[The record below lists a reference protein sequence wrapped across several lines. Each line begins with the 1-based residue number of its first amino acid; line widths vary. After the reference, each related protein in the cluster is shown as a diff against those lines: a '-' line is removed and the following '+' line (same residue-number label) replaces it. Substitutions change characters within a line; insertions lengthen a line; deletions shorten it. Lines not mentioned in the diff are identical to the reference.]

1 MKDEILSARFE
12 GLLKRYREKLEL
24 LDLDLPAPTETP
36 PKPPEEPAP
45 VPREEA
51 PPEPEPAVQESVRPG
66 PEEPPLPPAPELP
79 AWEQPSLRES
89 GPPERPASAPVPAP
103 KPPRRDG
110 KPAALA
116 LLASLAAALV
126 WGLLN
131 FADEP
136 AYRAFSLSRTQVRG
150 LAWREGKVVVAD
162 AEERFLLLYKEDGRR
177 LDSKESIDSSD
188 LSDLCWA
195 DGAFWSTK
203 PGRRAIFQHDDPP
216 EHGVRRIYATPGRLP
231 APLAGDNENLWA
243 ADAAAAV
250 LYRYL
255 IGHSLNGVSL
265 TPLNQYNLP
274 GGTAAGLHISEGRL
288 WVLDAGSRRL
298 TRYAYD
304 AGTLSAQDSVE
315 LGLRLPSGATIHGM
329 VAGGDYL
336 WVLTSEPAVLH
347 RFALKSLAWK
357 GATR

>member
-1 MKDEILSARFE
+1 MGDEHLSARFE
-12 GLLKRYREKLEL
+12 GLLKRYKEKLEL
-24 LDLDLPAPTETP
+24 LDLDLPAPTEAP

-89 GPPERPASAPVPAP
+89 GPPQRPASAPVPAP
-103 KPPRRDG
+103 KPPRRNW
-110 KPAALA
+110 KLAALA
-116 LLASLAAALV
+116 LAALAAGLG
-126 WGLLN
+126 WSLLN

-136 AYRAFSLSRTQVRG
+136 AYRAFSLSRAEVRG
-150 LAWREGKVVVAD
+150 LAWHEGQVVVAD
-162 AEERFLLLYKEDGRR
+162 AAERFLLLYGDDGRR
-177 LDSKESIDSSD
+177 LDSEESINSED

-195 DGAFWSTK
+195 DGTFWSTK
-203 PGRRAIFQHDDPP
+203 PGRSAIFQHGEPP

-231 APLAGDNENLWA
+231 AALTGDNENLWA
-243 ADAAAAV
+243 ADAKAAV

-274 GGTAAGLHISEGRL
+274 NGIAAGLHASQGLL
-288 WVLDAGSRRL
+288 WVLDAESRRL
-298 TRYAYD
+298 TRYGYD
-304 AGTLSAQDSVE
+304 AGTLSARDSAE
-315 LGLRLPSGATIHGM
+315 LGARVPAGSVIHGLA
-329 VAGGDYL
+329 AGGDYL
-336 WVLTSEPAVLH
+336 WVLTAQPATLH
-347 RFALKSLAWK
+347 RFALKSLAWQ
-357 GATR
+357 GAAR